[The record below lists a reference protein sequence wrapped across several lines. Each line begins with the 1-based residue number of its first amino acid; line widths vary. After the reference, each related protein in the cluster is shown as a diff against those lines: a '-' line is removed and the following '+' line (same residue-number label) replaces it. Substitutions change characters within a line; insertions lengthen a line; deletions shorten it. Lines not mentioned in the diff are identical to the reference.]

1 MKKIKSDCRLLLESG
16 FTRKEIKEMRKNSKL
31 FGIELTLGVSDVGK
45 RMLRAIIIFGGI
57 FFAFFITLF
66 LQKSLKVVLAF
77 SFFWVLLLLLSCFL
91 TNIPRYAKSV
101 VFYFKNK
108 KNTYRIRLV

>member
-45 RMLRAIIIFGGI
+45 RMLRAIIIFWRYFFCI
-57 FFAFFITLF
+57 FYYTFFTKIT
-66 LQKSLKVVLAF
+66 
-77 SFFWVLLLLLSCFL
+77 
-91 TNIPRYAKSV
+91 
-101 VFYFKNK
+101 
-108 KNTYRIRLV
+108 

>member
-1 MKKIKSDCRLLLESG
+1 MEKIKSVTRLLLESG
-16 FTRKEIKEMRKNSKL
+16 FTRKEIQELQKKSKL
-31 FGIELTLGVSDVGK
+31 FGIELALGVSDVGK
-45 RMLRAIIIFGGI
+45 RMLRAIIIFGGV

-77 SFFWVLLLLLSCFL
+77 SIFWGLLFLLSCFL

-101 VFYFKNK
+101 VFYFKVK
-108 KNTYRIRLV
+108 KK

>member
-57 FFAFFITLF
+57 FYYTFFTKIT
-66 LQKSLKVVLAF
+66 
-77 SFFWVLLLLLSCFL
+77 
-91 TNIPRYAKSV
+91 
-101 VFYFKNK
+101 
-108 KNTYRIRLV
+108 